1 MNAKASDLPT
11 LETQL
16 RAAVKDVMESAD
28 GNEAA
33 LGKVQELLD
42 RKAALMRAPFS
53 EKLRRIKATA

>member
-16 RAAVKDVMESAD
+16 RAGVKDVMESAN

-33 LGKVQELLD
+33 LSKVQELVD
-42 RKAALMRAPFS
+42 RKAALIRASFS

>member
-1 MNAKASDLPT
+1 
-11 LETQL
+11 
-16 RAAVKDVMESAD
+16 MESAD